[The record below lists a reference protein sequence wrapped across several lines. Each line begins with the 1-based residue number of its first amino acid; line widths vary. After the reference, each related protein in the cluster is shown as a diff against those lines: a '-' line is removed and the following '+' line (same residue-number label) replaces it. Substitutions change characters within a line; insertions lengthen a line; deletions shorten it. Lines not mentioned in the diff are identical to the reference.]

1 MILESKKIKSVT
13 FSIFSPSICHE
24 EMGPEAII
32 LVFWMLTF
40 NPAFHSPFTL
50 SKRLFSSSLL
60 FAIRVV
66 VSPAYLR
73 LLIFL
78 PAVLIPACA
87 LSSPAFHKTY
97 SAYRVSLM
105 AQLLKNLPA
114 VWKTWVR
121 SLGWEDA
128 LEKGNSTHS
137 SILAWRIPW
146 TV

>member
-1 MILESKKIKSVT
+1 M
-13 FSIFSPSICHE
+13 
-24 EMGPEAII
+24 
-32 LVFWMLTF
+32 
-40 NPAFHSPFTL
+40 
-50 SKRLFSSSLL
+50 
-60 FAIRVV
+60 
-66 VSPAYLR
+66 SPAYLR